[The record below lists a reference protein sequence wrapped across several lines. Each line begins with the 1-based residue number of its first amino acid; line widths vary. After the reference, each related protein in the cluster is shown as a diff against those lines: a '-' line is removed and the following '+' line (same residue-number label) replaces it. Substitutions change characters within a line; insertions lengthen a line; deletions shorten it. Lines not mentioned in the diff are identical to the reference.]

1 MFRNPKR
8 LDRNGNDSKGMGMI
22 DWSRVIELRDQLG
35 PDDLAPIIDMI
46 LSEVEAHLSALDGRT
61 LHLAEDLHLLRGL
74 AANLGF
80 SDFCAQCRRGE
91 EQLAREGHFTLGP
104 AVLRASFGQTKQL
117 FLRDLPHVMGG
128 EPPDAQTAWAS

>member
-1 MFRNPKR
+1 
-8 LDRNGNDSKGMGMI
+8 MI

-46 LSEVEAHLSALDGRT
+46 LTEIEAHLSALDARA

-80 SDFCAQCRRGE
+80 VDFCAQCRRGE
-91 EQLAREGHFTLGP
+91 EQLAREGQFTLAP

-117 FLRDLPHVMGG
+117 FLRDLPHVMGDG
-128 EPPDAQTAWAS
+128 PPDARPAQAS